1 MNPTEQLL
9 GMIPSP
15 FAKNKF
21 EENRNRR
28 ELESAY
34 VCAVKNKM
42 ALLFLGKL
50 IERQPL
56 SIWRQIYQNELARY
70 KETLTTIAATSS
82 LLSKG
87 KIEHAIFKTV
97 RPYDSATVDIDII
110 IFGNHSDYVKSVR
123 LLERAGYSYLG
134 NGPQSTTL
142 WDKSVKIGI
151 DLYNEIAVSHVVYMD
166 KNTLRQNIVNH
177 TLESGD
183 EIRMLNPEADL
194 ACIIA
199 HSVIK
204 EQMYTLSEY
213 YSFVNYL
220 KRIDAERFLK
230 LVKLNNVSSAVSCHA
245 SLTAFLHQTHHGP
258 VPQTLQMIL
267 SELGQN
273 TLEPERLNEKD
284 FSTPHKYHL
293 LTFARS
299 LLEIAKSS
307 KTRKSIAHQ
316 AFKLSDPRSSKQF
329 SRLVMEHILRETY

>member
-56 SIWRQIYQNELARY
+56 SIWKQIYQNELARY

-151 DLYNEIAVSHVVYMD
+151 DLYDEIAVSHVIYMD
-166 KNTLRQNIVNH
+166 KNTLRQSVVNH

-183 EIRMLNPEADL
+183 EIKILNPEADL
-194 ACIIA
+194 ACIIS

-213 YSFVNYL
+213 YSFIQYL
-220 KRIDAERFLK
+220 KKIDTERFLK
-230 LVKLNNVSSAVSCHA
+230 LVELNNISSAVSCHA
-245 SLTAFLHQTHHGP
+245 SLTAFLHQTGHGT
-258 VPQTLQMIL
+258 VPQTLQTIL
-267 SELGQN
+267 SKLGQY
-273 TLEPERLNEKD
+273 TLEPERLNEND
-284 FSTPHKYHL
+284 FSMPHKYNL

-299 LLEIAKSS
+299 LLETAKSN
-307 KTRKSIAHQ
+307 KTRKSIAQQ
-316 AFKLSDPRSSKQF
+316 AFKLSDPRFSKQF
-329 SRLVMEHILRETY
+329 FRLVMEHMLRDTY